1 MGLAKRWIYKG
12 MELSWSRTFTNR
24 ANTSS
29 HFSSHASLVSR
40 LVYFRFTNNLFAVP
54 RSSKSVPYHTPTSPR
69 EKPKRKLVLASKAGR
84 LEVLPSKTR
93 VDDDWVRKAR

>member
-1 MGLAKRWIYKG
+1 MVLY
-12 MELSWSRTFTNR
+12 
-24 ANTSS
+24 TS
-29 HFSSHASLVSR
+29 
-40 LVYFRFTNNLFAVP
+40 RFTNNLFSVAGL
-54 RSSKSVPYHTPTSPR
+54 SMSKSVPYHPPTSPRGSR